1 VYLVFIFKNIFGVYN
16 FPIRAYKLQEVTN
29 QEQEKIKQLIQTFD
43 SGDEFIEKVH
53 NGFSEKI
60 AYGKDLQVMYEQSYS
75 NSK

>member
-1 VYLVFIFKNIFGVYN
+1 
-16 FPIRAYKLQEVTN
+16 LQEVTN

-43 SGDEFIEKVH
+43 SGGEFIEKVH

-75 NSK
+75 NSKLIFFIRVFLLSGISISFY